1 MGGNASI
8 ANIPAPPSRRKAA
21 ILADVTGP
29 DPEAA
34 TFTAEA
40 GDTNEYFLWGNGL
53 RISVQGEGPEVRHA
67 PA

>member
-1 MGGNASI
+1 MGGTASI
-8 ANIPAPPSRRKAA
+8 ANIPVPPSRRKAA

-40 GDTNEYFLWGNGL
+40 GDTNECFLWGNGL
-53 RISVQGEGPEVRHA
+53 VVSLQGEGPEVRLE
-67 PA
+67 P